1 MTAIAQRCYPVLQP
15 TQHQAMTGT
24 AQLVLTP
31 ALHSGCPRR
40 GGRRHRSVGGRVGH
54 RAAPG
59 ARQPLSRSPG
69 LALHAG
75 GCRMCPLGR
84 KKGSPRPGR
93 KGDLPPARAPA
104 SHVANKTI
112 PPVHLRNS
120 FGLFW
125 PRAHSGKA
133 VLPAARGSLDKSPGH
148 CRDCRAVPLRHPRP
162 LTCLRLHPGCH
173 HFPAALKPPR
183 PEASSLKHKPDSP
196 LLALLPSIL
205 PSLGLKGTAS
215 KPAPASLLR
224 PLRWHSSVLPGSVA
238 YSDSGSGSVC
248 SPG

>member
-1 MTAIAQRCYPVLQP
+1 MTAIAQRCCPVLQP

-40 GGRRHRSVGGRVGH
+40 GGRRHRSVGGRAGH

-125 PRAHSGKA
+125 PHEHTAGR
-133 VLPAARGSLDKSPGH
+133 RY
-148 CRDCRAVPLRHPRP
+148 
-162 LTCLRLHPGCH
+162 
-173 HFPAALKPPR
+173 F
-183 PEASSLKHKPDSP
+183 
-196 LLALLPSIL
+196 LLPGA
-205 PSLGLKGTAS
+205 PWTKAQATAGTAGPS
-215 KPAPASLLR
+215 PSAATRGRSPA
-224 PLRWHSSVLPGSVA
+224 
-238 YSDSGSGSVC
+238 YVC
-248 SPG
+248 IRAATIFQLH